1 MANWLIVLL
10 YFLTATLVAVLFYVI
25 DERTGFWGSLNSDD
39 RLGASMM
46 VFLMWPLAVAIGLII
61 GIPVLLYVGLNAL
74 FDLFSKKKDKPD
86 EEKSDRC

>member
-1 MANWLIVLL
+1 MANWVIVLL

-25 DERTGFWGSLNSDD
+25 DERTGFWGSSNYDD

-74 FDLFSKKKDKPD
+74 IDLFSKKKDKPN